1 MKKGII
7 IVGILLAIVLVVGAY
22 FITKDM
28 YSNKNGE
35 NKVTNTSTNS
45 NSPNTTKENKV
56 TNTTTNK
63 NNTVNNTTNTVVDN
77 SIGNTTTNE
86 ISTETFEDNPQTEEQ
101 KAISIVKKD
110 WGANDVSVKIAVE
123 GINENGAY
131 RVTVRDSS
139 TTELKASYKVDVKTG
154 TFDKKEIM

>member
-7 IVGILLAIVLVVGAY
+7 IVGILLAITLVVGAY
-22 FITKDM
+22 FITKDL
-28 YSNKNGE
+28 YANKEGE
-35 NKVTNTSTNS
+35 NKVTNTSTS
-45 NSPNTTKENKV
+45 TNTQKENKV
-56 TNTTTNK
+56 TNTTANK